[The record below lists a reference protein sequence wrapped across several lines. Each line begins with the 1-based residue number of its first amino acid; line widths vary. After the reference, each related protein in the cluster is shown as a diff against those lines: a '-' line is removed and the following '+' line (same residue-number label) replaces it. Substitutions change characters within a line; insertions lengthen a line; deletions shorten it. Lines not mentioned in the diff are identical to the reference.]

1 MAKLEAN
8 NVTEEVKKVEEPV
21 SEYTTPTISIDDFS
35 KIKLVVGKVISCEKH
50 KDADHLLISK
60 IDVGNGEVRQI
71 VSGIASSYTA
81 GQMIGRKVIVVQN
94 LRNAIIRGVESQ
106 GMILAGEN
114 DGLIEVASV
123 AGLPAGT
130 IIR

>member
-1 MAKLEAN
+1 
-8 NVTEEVKKVEEPV
+8 
-21 SEYTTPTISIDDFS
+21 
-35 KIKLVVGKVISCEKH
+35 
-50 KDADHLLISK
+50 
-60 IDVGNGEVRQI
+60 
-71 VSGIASSYTA
+71 
-81 GQMIGRKVIVVQN
+81 MIGRKVIVVQN